1 MHCTFVLYDD
11 ETNSLCK
18 DSYSTNNLC
27 SGWRQ
32 ERAHLKMIKLTLICH
47 LKGCISAI
55 NPQFVCLHPI
65 STVIIINVVV
75 VIIIVTFVIIISSIS
90 SNTIIANTDFL
101 LWTFQVWSQEP
112 FYGKHQSENILI
124 FNHLHT
130 LTYYTYEKCTSV
142 KNLHDIRAPV
152 WKTVKKHEY

>member
-1 MHCTFVLYDD
+1 MGCFFINIFSYLSVDNIHARCFFLWKQVTTPSFVLYDD
-11 ETNSLCK
+11 ETHSICK

-55 NPQFVCLHPI
+55 NPKFVCLHPI

-90 SNTIIANTDFL
+90 SKIIIANTDFL

-112 FYGKHQSENILI
+112 FYGKHQSENISILI
-124 FNHLHT
+124 IFIL
-130 LTYYTYEKCTSV
+130 
-142 KNLHDIRAPV
+142 
-152 WKTVKKHEY
+152 